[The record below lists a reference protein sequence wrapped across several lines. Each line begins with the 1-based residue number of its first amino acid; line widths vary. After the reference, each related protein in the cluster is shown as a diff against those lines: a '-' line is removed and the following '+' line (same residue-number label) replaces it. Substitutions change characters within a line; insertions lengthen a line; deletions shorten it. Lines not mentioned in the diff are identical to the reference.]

1 VEPTFAAW
9 VGLVCDL
16 AGAAAMGIGR
26 SEGGAVASNIR
37 GAGGQ
42 RSWQIQV
49 TDSMRDGAEE
59 LIRNAQRRCGINGH
73 MSNGTAS
80 PIQEVPMSTKQLS
93 NDAAT
98 EASKAAAVPMRLE
111 AVVVRVADVDRAN
124 RFHQRLGW
132 RVDVDVSAGDD
143 YRLMHLTPPA
153 SNASILFGKG
163 VTSAPPGSI
172 DSLVLAVDDIDV
184 ARDELLSRGVDVSEV
199 FHDDAAAA
207 GFIAGTEARA
217 AGPDSQDR
225 SYATYASFSDPD
237 GNRWLLQEITE
248 RAPGRV

>member
-1 VEPTFAAW
+1 MQST
-9 VGLVCDL
+9 
-16 AGAAAMGIGR
+16 
-26 SEGGAVASNIR
+26 
-37 GAGGQ
+37 
-42 RSWQIQV
+42 
-49 TDSMRDGAEE
+49 
-59 LIRNAQRRCGINGH
+59 
-73 MSNGTAS
+73 
-80 PIQEVPMSTKQLS
+80 EVSMSTTQLG

-111 AVVVRVADVDRAN
+111 AVVVPVVDVDRAI
-124 RFHQRLGW
+124 RFYQRLGW
-132 RVDVDVSAGDD
+132 RVDADVSAGDD
-143 YRLMHLTPPA
+143 YRFIHVTPPA

-172 DSLVLAVDDIDV
+172 ESLVLAVDDIAA
-184 ARDELLSRGVDVSEV
+184 ARDELLSRGIDISEV
-199 FHDDAAAA
+199 FHDAGGGPVG

-217 AGPDSQDR
+217 AGPDPQRR